1 MARAR
6 KSDMGFQCGI
16 VGLPNVGKSTIFNAL
31 TSAKAEAANY
41 PFCTIEPNTGIV
53 KVPDPRLARIQQYI
67 VTDKLIPATMTF
79 VDIAGLVK
87 GASKGEGLGNQ
98 FLGHIRETNA
108 IAHVVRCFSDP
119 NIIHVDGGVNPTR
132 DIEVIDTELM
142 LADLET
148 LNKRYNSMEKQA
160 RTGDKR
166 AQATMGVLTPIKQA
180 LEAGRP
186 VRALGLSE
194 DELKAVHDF
203 HFITAKK
210 VMYVAN
216 VDDTD
221 IGQNEKSEPNE
232 HVKSLQ
238 SHAAK
243 EKSPVVQICG
253 KIESEIAELDEAE
266 KTAFL
271 HEMGMKE
278 PGLNRV
284 IRAGY
289 ELLGLQTYFT
299 AGEIEIRA
307 WTIEKGWKAPQA
319 AGVIHTDF
327 EKGFIK
333 ADVFSYEDL
342 MKYKSEA
349 KVRDAGALR
358 LEGKEYVVK
367 DGDIMHFRF
376 AT

>member
-1 MARAR
+1 V
-6 KSDMGFQCGI
+6 GFQCGI

-41 PFCTIEPNTGIV
+41 PFCTIDPNTGIV
-53 KVPDPRLARIQQYI
+53 KVPDPRLAAIQKYI
-67 VTDKLIPATMTF
+67 PTDKLVPASMVF

-98 FLGHIRETNA
+98 FLGHIRETQA

-119 NIIHVDGGVNPTR
+119 NVIHVDGSVDPLR
-132 DIEVIDTELM
+132 DISVIDTELM

-148 LNKRYNSMEKQA
+148 VVKRYSNLEKTA
-160 RTGDKR
+160 RAGADKK
-166 AQATMGVLTPIKQA
+166 ASAIIGVLAPVRAA
-180 LEAGRP
+180 LEAGKP
-186 VRALGLSE
+186 VRSLNLSD
-194 DELKAVHDF
+194 DELELIHDF
-203 HFITAKK
+203 HLITAKK

-216 VDDTD
+216 VDDSD
-221 IGQNEKSEPNE
+221 IGKSEPNE
-232 HVKSLQ
+232 YVKKLME
-238 SHAAK
+238 HAKK
-243 EKSPVVQICG
+243 EGSPVVQICG
-253 KIESEIAELDEAE
+253 KIESEISELPEEE
-266 KTAFL
+266 KVGFL
-271 HEMGMKE
+271 KEMGMDE

-299 AGEIEIRA
+299 AGQVEVRA
-307 WTIEKGWKAPQA
+307 WTFHKGWKAPQC

-333 ADVFSYEDL
+333 ADVYHFDDL
-342 MKYKSEA
+342 MKNKSEA
-349 KVRDAGALR
+349 AVRDAGALR
-358 LEGKEYVVK
+358 LEGKEYVVR

-376 AT
+376 AV

>member
-1 MARAR
+1 
-6 KSDMGFQCGI
+6 MGFSCGI

-41 PFCTIEPNTGIV
+41 PFCTIDPNTGIV
-53 KVPDPRLARIQQYI
+53 KVPDARLAAIQKYI
-67 VTDKLIPATMTF
+67 PTDKLVPTNMTF

-119 NIIHVDGGVNPTR
+119 NVIHVDGSVGPIR
-132 DIEVIDTELM
+132 DISVIDTELI

-148 LNKRYNSMEKQA
+148 VLKRYNPMEKAA
-160 RTGDKR
+160 RAGTDKK
-166 AQATMGVLTPIKQA
+166 AAAVMGVLTPVKNA
-180 LEAGRP
+180 LEAGKP
-186 VRALGLSE
+186 VRSLKLSE
-194 DELKAVHDF
+194 DELALIHDF
-203 HFITAKK
+203 HLITAKK

-216 VDDTD
+216 VDDQD
-221 IGQNEKSEPNE
+221 IGKAEPND
-232 HVKSLQ
+232 HVKALLEY
-238 SHAAK
+238 AK
-243 EKSPVVQICG
+243 KEGSPVVQICG
-253 KIESEIAELDEAE
+253 KIESEISELAEEE
-266 KTAFL
+266 KAAFL
-271 HEMGMKE
+271 QEMGMDE

-289 ELLGLQTYFT
+289 DLLGLQTYFT
-299 AGEIEIRA
+299 AGQVEVRA
-307 WTIEKGWKAPQA
+307 WTIQKGFKAPQA

-333 ADVFSYEDL
+333 AEVFHFDDL
-342 MKYKSEA
+342 MKYHSEA
-349 KVRDAGALR
+349 AIKDAGALR
-358 LEGKEYVVK
+358 LEGKEYVVR

-376 AT
+376 AV

>member
-1 MARAR
+1 
-6 KSDMGFQCGI
+6 MGFQCGI

-53 KVPDPRLARIQQYI
+53 KVPDPRLEAIQKYI
-67 VTDKLIPATMTF
+67 PTDRVIPATMVF

-98 FLGHIRETNA
+98 FLGHIRETQA

-119 NIIHVDGGVNPTR
+119 NVIHVDGSVDPVR
-132 DIEVIDTELM
+132 DVSVIDTELI

-148 LNKRYNSMEKQA
+148 VTKRYSSLEKTA
-160 RTGDKR
+160 RSGDKK
-166 AQATMGVLTPIKQA
+166 ASAIMGVLSRVKAA
-180 LEAGRP
+180 LEAGNPARS
-186 VRALGLSE
+186 LGLSE
-194 DELKAVHDF
+194 EELGLVHDF
-203 HFITAKK
+203 HLITAKR

-221 IGQNEKSEPNE
+221 IGNAEPNE
-232 HVKSLQ
+232 YVKKLMA
-238 SHAAK
+238 HAK
-243 EKSPVVQICG
+243 TEGSPVVQICG
-253 KIESEIAELDEAE
+253 KIESEIAELSPEE
-266 KTAFL
+266 KTSFL
-271 HEMGMKE
+271 KEMGMEE

-289 ELLGLQTYFT
+289 TLLGLQTYFT
-299 AGEIEIRA
+299 AGQIEVRA
-307 WTIEKGWKAPQA
+307 WTIPKGFKAPQA

-327 EKGFIK
+327 EKGFIR
-333 ADVFSYEDL
+333 AEVFHFDDL
-342 MKYKSEA
+342 MKHHSET
-349 KVRDAGALR
+349 KIKEAGAMK
-358 LEGKEYVVK
+358 LEGKEYIVK

-376 AT
+376 AV

>member
-1 MARAR
+1 
-6 KSDMGFQCGI
+6 MGFACGI

-41 PFCTIEPNTGIV
+41 PFCTIDPNTGIV
-53 KVPDPRLARIQQYI
+53 KVPDPRMAAIQQYI
-67 VTDKLIPATMTF
+67 PTDKVVPASMTF

-119 NIIHVDGGVNPTR
+119 NVIHVDGSVDPLR
-132 DIEVIDTELM
+132 DISVIDFELIF
-142 LADLET
+142 ADLDT
-148 LNKRYNSMEKQA
+148 VNKRYNQTEKA
-160 RTGDKR
+160 GRTGDKK
-166 AQATMGVLTPIKQA
+166 AAAVMGVLAPVKA
-180 LEAGRP
+180 VLESGKP
-186 VRALGLSE
+186 VRSLNLSE
-194 DELKAVHDF
+194 EELDLIHDF
-203 HFITAKK
+203 HLITAKK

-216 VDDTD
+216 VDDSD
-221 IGQNEKSEPNE
+221 IGKSEPNQYVARLIE
-232 HVKSLQ
+232 HAK
-238 SHAAK
+238 K

-253 KIESEIAELDEAE
+253 KIESEISELAEEE
-266 KTAFL
+266 KLAFL
-271 HEMGMKE
+271 KDMGMEE

-289 ELLGLQTYFT
+289 ELLGLETYFT
-299 AGEIEIRA
+299 AGQIEVRA
-307 WTIEKGWKAPQA
+307 WTIQKGSKAPQA

-333 ADVFSYEDL
+333 AEVFHFNDL
-342 MKYKSEA
+342 MKFKSEA
-349 KVRDAGALR
+349 SIKDAGALR

-376 AT
+376 AV

>member
-1 MARAR
+1 
-6 KSDMGFQCGI
+6 MGFACGI

-41 PFCTIEPNTGIV
+41 PFCTIDPNTGIV
-53 KVPDPRLARIQQYI
+53 KVPDPRMTDIQKYI
-67 VTDKLIPATMTF
+67 PTDKLVPASMTF

-119 NIIHVDGGVNPTR
+119 NVIHVDGSVDPLR
-132 DIEVIDTELM
+132 DISVIDFELIF
-142 LADLET
+142 ADLDT
-148 LNKRYNSMEKQA
+148 VNKRYNQTEKA
-160 RTGDKR
+160 GRTGDKK
-166 AQATMGVLTPIKQA
+166 AAAVMGVLAPVKA
-180 LEAGRP
+180 VLESGKP
-186 VRALGLSE
+186 VRSLNLSE
-194 DELKAVHDF
+194 EELDLIHDF
-203 HFITAKK
+203 HLITAKK

-216 VDDTD
+216 VDDSD
-221 IGQNEKSEPNE
+221 IGKSEPNQYVAKLIE
-232 HVKSLQ
+232 HAK
-238 SHAAK
+238 K

-253 KIESEIAELDEAE
+253 KIESEISELAEEE
-266 KTAFL
+266 KLAFL
-271 HEMGMKE
+271 KDMGMEE

-289 ELLGLQTYFT
+289 ELLGLETYFT
-299 AGEIEIRA
+299 AGQIEVRA
-307 WTIEKGWKAPQA
+307 WTIQKGSKAPQA

-333 ADVFSYEDL
+333 AEVFHFNDL
-342 MKYKSEA
+342 MKFKSEA
-349 KVRDAGALR
+349 SIKDAGALR

-376 AT
+376 AV

>member
-1 MARAR
+1 
-6 KSDMGFQCGI
+6 MGFQCGI

-53 KVPDPRLARIQQYI
+53 KVPDPRLAKIAECIPPQ
-67 VTDKLIPATMTF
+67 KLIPATMTF

-119 NIIHVDGGVNPTR
+119 NVVHVDGSVDPLR
-132 DIEVIDTELM
+132 DISVIDTELM
-142 LADLET
+142 FADLDT
-148 LNKRYNSMEKQA
+148 VTKRYNNLEKQA
-160 RTGDKR
+160 RTGDKK
-166 AQATMGVLTPIKQA
+166 AQAVYGVIQ
-180 LEAGRP
+180 P
-186 VRALGLSE
+186 VRAALESGKPVRSLQLSKE
-194 DELKAVHDF
+194 QMDLIHDF
-203 HFITAKK
+203 HLITAKK

-216 VDDTD
+216 VDDKD
-221 IGQNEKSEPNE
+221 IGKGEPNE
-232 HVKSLQ
+232 YVKRVIA
-238 SHAAK
+238 HAAT
-243 EKSPVVQICG
+243 EGSPVVQICG
-253 KIESEIAELDEAE
+253 KIESEITELADEDKAG
-266 KTAFL
+266 FL
-271 HEMGMKE
+271 AEMGMEE

-289 ELLGLQTYFT
+289 DLLGLQTYFT
-299 AGEIEIRA
+299 AGEVEVRA
-307 WTIEKGWKAPQA
+307 WTIEKGYKAPQA

-333 ADVFSYEDL
+333 AEVFHYDDL
-342 MKYKSEA
+342 MKHKTEA
-349 KVRDAGALR
+349 KIRDAGALR
-358 LEGKEYVVK
+358 LEGKEYVVR

-376 AT
+376 AV

>member
-1 MARAR
+1 
-6 KSDMGFQCGI
+6 MGFQCGI

-41 PFCTIEPNTGIV
+41 PFCTIDPNTGIV
-53 KVPDPRLARIQQYI
+53 KVPDPRLKRIQEFIPTNKI
-67 VTDKLIPATMTF
+67 VPASMVF

-98 FLGHIRETNA
+98 FLGHIRETQA

-119 NIIHVDGGVNPTR
+119 NVIHVEGSVDPIR
-132 DIEVIDTELM
+132 DISVIDTELI
-142 LADLET
+142 LADLDT
-148 LNKRYNSMEKQA
+148 VNKRYSDTQKKA
-160 RTGDKR
+160 RANDKK
-166 AQATMGVLTPIKQA
+166 AAAVMGILEPVRNA
-180 LEAGRP
+180 LESGKP
-186 VRALGLSE
+186 VRALNLGLE
-194 DELKAVHDF
+194 ELALIHDF
-203 HFITAKK
+203 HLITAKK

-221 IGQNEKSEPNE
+221 LGNAEPNQY
-232 HVKSLQ
+232 VKKLIDY
-238 SHAAK
+238 AK
-243 EKSPVVQICG
+243 AEGSPVIQICG
-253 KIESEIAELDEAE
+253 KIESEIAELGEEE
-266 KTAFL
+266 KVAFL
-271 HEMGMKE
+271 KEMGMAE
-278 PGLNRV
+278 PGLSRV

-299 AGEIEIRA
+299 AGEVEIRA

-333 ADVFSYEDL
+333 ADVYHFDDL
-342 MKYKSEA
+342 MKFKSEQ

-367 DGDIMHFRF
+367 DGDLMHFRF
-376 AT
+376 AV

>member
-1 MARAR
+1 
-6 KSDMGFQCGI
+6 MGFACGI

-41 PFCTIEPNTGIV
+41 PFCTIDPNTGIV
-53 KVPDPRLARIQQYI
+53 KVPDHRLADIARYI
-67 VTDKLIPATMTF
+67 PPQKLVPASMTF

-119 NIIHVDGGVNPTR
+119 NVIHVDGSVDPLR
-132 DIEVIDTELM
+132 DISVIDTELI

-148 LNKRYNSMEKQA
+148 VNKRYSQMEKAA
-160 RTGDKR
+160 RAGSDKK
-166 AQATMGVLTPIKQA
+166 AAAVMGVLAPVRKT
-180 LEAGRP
+180 LEAGNP
-186 VRALGLSE
+186 VRSLLLSDDDLALI
-194 DELKAVHDF
+194 HDF
-203 HFITAKK
+203 HLITAKK

-216 VDDTD
+216 VDDSD
-221 IGQNEKSEPNE
+221 IGNSTPNE
-232 HVKSLQ
+232 HVKRLM
-238 SHAAK
+238 AYAEK
-243 EKSPVVQICG
+243 EGAPVVQICG
-253 KIESEIAELDEAE
+253 KIESEISELAEEE
-266 KTAFL
+266 KAAFL
-271 HEMGMKE
+271 KDMGMDE

-289 ELLGLQTYFT
+289 DLLGLQTYFT
-299 AGEIEIRA
+299 AGETEVRA
-307 WTIEKGWKAPQA
+307 WTIQKGFKAPQA

-333 ADVFSYEDL
+333 AEVYHYDDL
-342 MKYKSEA
+342 MKYKGEQA
-349 KVRDAGALR
+349 IKDAGALR
-358 LEGKEYVVK
+358 LEGKEYVVR

-376 AT
+376 AV